1 MDRQKLSAELRSA
14 FKKSDTRAIRRDG
27 GVPATVYGKHIDES
41 VSIKVMLAD
50 LKQCVASGTGS
61 NAVIDLVIEGNGQ
74 PRTLPV
80 LVNHIQI
87 DPVSRGVLH
96 VDFHT
101 ISMDEKVTASVAVV
115 LLGESPGV
123 KEGGTLDHV
132 HRELTIQAL
141 PDNIPPQ
148 IEVDISELA
157 IGDSVK
163 IGDLSFPD
171 VVIEGPPDD
180 PVVMIRVS
188 HVHVIEEPE
197 VEGKEETEGAEEA
210 EAESSAEA
218 TSESAG

>member
-1 MDRQKLSAELRSA
+1 MDRQKLSAQLRST

-27 GVPATVYGKHIDES
+27 GVPGTVYGKRIDES
-41 VSIKVMLAD
+41 ISIKVMLAD
-50 LKQCVASGTGS
+50 LKACVGGEAGS

-74 PRTLPV
+74 TQTLPV
-80 LVNHIQI
+80 LVDYIQI

-101 ISMDEKVTASVAVV
+101 ISMDEEVTASVPVV

-141 PDNIPPQ
+141 PGNIPPQ
-148 IEVDISELA
+148 IEVDISGLA

-163 IGDLSFPD
+163 IGDLSIPD
-171 VVIEGPPDD
+171 VVIEGPEDD
-180 PVVMIRVS
+180 PVVVIRVS
-188 HVHVIEEPE
+188 HVHEVDEP
-197 VEGKEETEGAEEA
+197 EA
-210 EAESSAEA
+210 EAEEAAEA
-218 TSESAG
+218 AEEAAPASGEASEAAE

>member
-1 MDRQKLSAELRSA
+1 
-14 FKKSDTRAIRRDG
+14 
-27 GVPATVYGKHIDES
+27 
-41 VSIKVMLAD
+41 
-50 LKQCVASGTGS
+50 
-61 NAVIDLVIEGNGQ
+61 
-74 PRTLPV
+74 
-80 LVNHIQI
+80 
-87 DPVSRGVLH
+87 
-96 VDFHT
+96 
-101 ISMDEKVTASVAVV
+101 MDEKVTASVAVV

-197 VEGKEETEGAEEA
+197 VEGEEEAEGAEE
-210 EAESSAEA
+210 EESSAEE
-218 TSESAG
+218 TSESAE